1 MSELK
6 KNFVQGKMNKDF
18 DVRLIPEGEYI
29 DAFNVLVSNSEG
41 SQVGSVQNSFGLD
54 KISNVFIPS
63 DSETIG
69 SVTDE
74 GNECIYWFVTSST
87 GNYIFEYDQL
97 NNAGTVSTVL
107 EDTRGYTNVLNF
119 KKNYKI
125 TGANVIYNSFNKEKL
140 LVWTDDLNPIR
151 CININRAK
159 GYGPASPSA
168 DTFSSKDINLYKVQ
182 PHFPPVCTPTIYGSG
197 LENNI
202 KERFLSFGY
211 RWKYLDGE
219 YSAISTFS
227 NPQFYPGKFRID
239 FQTNENLGMVNKFNA
254 VNIKFDT
261 GDKNVTDVQLLFK
274 ESNSNTIWIIDT
286 FNKWKSGWTNNVN
299 QSYTF
304 SNNQIYS
311 VLPED
316 EVNRLFDNVPIKAKS
331 QDFIGNRLIYGNYV
345 EGRDLID
352 NSGAFIKIDYN
363 LSSVNNPLSSAT
375 LPSNRISNSVTTTDT
390 TPITST
396 IFNVIELDFTNLPI
410 KSGEVLGLNFRATS
424 PITPYN
430 YGGNYVFSLFTYI
443 DSNYTNAEA
452 LQVSPEFANFINIA
466 SNNFKNYLT
475 GSNAPLGEDPL
486 YAGKYKPF
494 EVLPSASVNKIKI
507 KIPYIEYKVGTIYR
521 QEYFSI
527 FDGSLYANLS
537 NGNAYSSV
545 KSNRSYEV
553 GIVYLDIEG
562 RYSTVI
568 TNAKQTG
575 TNNHFIPITYSKT
588 KNTLKLQINH
598 KAPIWAT
605 KYKIFV
611 KDNKLDY
618 QTIYGLV
625 QYKEENNVWI
635 KLEGQDKNKVAQ
647 GDFLIL
653 KRNLNGPLD
662 VLEKIE
668 VLEYKQQLSN
678 FIEGTPT
685 EIAGNYI
692 KLKDVGGIINESSA
706 SNTLYFQQISDG
718 ETSGIP
724 GVRLTPSFSK
734 LNATTGLYE
743 DFPITAGSKI
753 DIYVLN
759 AVGDNA
765 ERTTHSK
772 SYTVGDDYLNFQSWF
787 QSEANGLGPFGY
799 GFLRLTAQV
808 QYFAGQPYTVYTPN
822 PNGALYMEGYGIH
835 AGNGQTFSR
844 MWFNITIT
852 NAAKL
857 LIFETEP
864 KDKVSQVYYETPDT
878 YLIDLNG
885 NHLSNG
891 IDNGDQDQT
900 SSTPAKLNLS
910 FFNCYTQGNGA
921 ESYRVRDL
929 FSSNF
934 LSTNTRPNAVLLDE
948 YKERR
953 NISSLTYSG
962 GYDKTTVYNSLNEFN
977 LSRANYK
984 DLDDKYGSI
993 QKIFS
998 RDTDLIVFQ
1007 EDKVH
1012 KVLYN
1017 KNLLSDAVGGG
1028 QITSVEN
1035 VLGQEIPFS
1044 GEYGIGLDPE
1054 SFSNF
1059 ANNIYF
1065 ADQRRGAILRLGPD
1079 GLEPIS
1085 RYGMRD
1091 WFRDN
1096 LRINKGKFFSGGYDP
1111 SYDNYIFSITGESRT
1126 LAIPR
1131 VKPNQR
1137 LSNLPILKNNTY
1149 TYEINAG
1156 KKVGDFII
1164 DYDCD
1169 NDLDI
1174 EVLFDGDTYNG
1185 IARAGIGNFSFT
1197 KNTTAEIITVNIT
1210 NNSLSDV
1217 VNISL
1222 YNTIPE
1228 TPQLEIVSLVVNDLS
1243 DANKSMRNRYTWT
1256 DSVYG
1261 FSGEYSNDDTFESSG
1276 LTRFETIVG
1285 NESDGGIPFQGST
1298 IRVYSSKI
1306 SGVFTSCNK
1315 IGYIVTRDI
1324 LDAQQIRDRA
1334 SYPAITTDGDD
1345 NYIEFLFD
1353 RDGDLNA
1360 KLYIVWDYIDDV
1372 YATIKNKLYYINQK
1386 ESFTFNALDN
1396 IFVNSPYTITIDTYP
1411 PLGEVEVIGDLITY
1425 LSTGNDYLPDYF
1437 EYIVASGSCSELI
1450 RVDIN
1455 MRDFVDCRSFRA
1467 NWVDYGDPD
1476 QVETIDYIDCD
1487 GIKSF
1492 RSLTLALSTSNFCG
1506 TSIIPSSTPSATI
1519 TDLGSCNQ
1527 AYYKQYKIYSSE
1539 GVNSCLYV
1547 DTSNNV
1553 QSISVDGTSGYVEDF
1568 FCARTIIEPTINVVK
1583 VGNCP

>member
-6 KNFVQGKMNKDF
+6 KNFVQGKMNKDY

-41 SQVGSVQNSFGLD
+41 SQVGSVQNSYGLD
-54 KISNVFIPS
+54 KLS
-63 DSETIG
+63 DIDLSSDAETIG

-74 GNECIYWFVTSST
+74 GNECIYWFVASSE
-87 GNYIFEYDQL
+87 GSYIYEYDQL
-97 NNAGTVSTVL
+97 NNGGTVSVVL
-107 EDTRGYTNVLNF
+107 EDTRTANNVLNF
-119 KKNYKI
+119 KKEYKI
-125 TGANVIYNSFNKEKL
+125 TGANVIYNSFNNEKL
-140 LVWTDDLNPIR
+140 LVWTDDINPIR

-159 GYGPASPSA
+159 GYGPSSPSLF
-168 DTFSSKDINLYKVQ
+168 TFFNKDISLYKIQ
-182 PHFPPVCTPTIYGSG
+182 PHFPPICTPTIYGSG

-227 NPQFYPGKFRID
+227 NPQFYPGKFQIN

-261 GDKNVTDVQLLFK
+261 GDKNVTDVQVLFK

-286 FNKWKSGWTNNVN
+286 FNKVKSGWTSNVN

-345 EGRDLID
+345 EGRDLKD
-352 NSGAFIKIDYN
+352 SSGVPITIDYK
-363 LSSVNNPLSSAT
+363 LSSVNNPLSSAR
-375 LPSNRISNSVTTTDT
+375 LPANSISNTVTTTDT
-390 TPITST
+390 TPVTST
-396 IFNVIELDFTNLPI
+396 IFNVIELDFTNSPI

-424 PITPYN
+424 PVTPYN
-430 YGGNYVFSLFTYI
+430 YGGNYIFSLFMYV
-443 DSNYTNAEA
+443 DSNYTNAAA
-452 LQVSPEFANFINIA
+452 LQVAPEFTNFINIA
-466 SNNFKNYLT
+466 SSNFKNYLT
-475 GSNAPLGEDPL
+475 GSNAPTGEDPL

-494 EVLPSASVNKIKI
+494 EVLPSISVNKIRI
-507 KIPYIEYKVGTIYR
+507 KIPYIEYKVGTVYR

-527 FDGSLYANLS
+527 FDGSLYVNLS

-553 GIVYLDIEG
+553 GIVYLDNEG

-588 KNTLKLQINH
+588 KNTLKLEIKH
-598 KAPIWAT
+598 KAPSWAT

-625 QYKEENNVWI
+625 QYKEENNLWI
-635 KLEGQDKNKVAQ
+635 KLEGQDKDKVAQ

-653 KRNLNGPLD
+653 KKNLNGPLD
-662 VLEKIE
+662 ILEKIE
-668 VLEYKQQLSN
+668 VLEYKQQPSN
-678 FIEGTPT
+678 FIEGGSA
-685 EIAGNYI
+685 EVAGNYI
-692 KLKDVGGIINESSA
+692 KVRNAGGISNESSA
-706 SNTLYFQQISDG
+706 NDILSFQEISDG
-718 ETSGIP
+718 ETSGVA
-724 GVRLTPSFSK
+724 GVRLTPAFST

-743 DFPITAGSKI
+743 DFPIRAGSKI
-753 DIYVLN
+753 DIYAYNFL
-759 AVGDNA
+759 GDLS
-765 ERTTHSK
+765 EQTTHSK

-787 QSEANGLGPFGY
+787 QSEAGGLGPFGY
-799 GFLRLTAQV
+799 NFLRFRIEVL
-808 QYFAGQPYTVYTPN
+808 YYLGQPYN
-822 PNGALYMEGYGIH
+822 HFIQDPNGALFMEAYGIH
-835 AGNGQTFSR
+835 AGDGGTYSR
-844 MWFNITIT
+844 MNFRITIT
-852 NAAKL
+852 SAAKL
-857 LIFETEP
+857 LILETEP

-878 YLIDLNG
+878 YLITNG
-885 NHLSNG
+885 YHTSKG
-891 IDNGDQDQT
+891 ISNGDQDQT
-900 SSTPAKLNLS
+900 FNKNAILNLS

-934 LSTNTRPNAVLLDE
+934 LSANTRPNAVLLDE

-962 GYDKTTVYNSLNEFN
+962 GYNKTTSYNSLNEFN

-1054 SFSNF
+1054 SFANF

-1065 ADQRRGAILRLGPD
+1065 TDQRRGSVLRLGSD

-1096 LRINKGKFFSGGYDP
+1096 LRENKGKFFAGGYDP
-1111 SYDNYIFSITGESRT
+1111 SYDNYMFSITGESREVF
-1126 LAIPR
+1126 IPLVVPDQEIR
-1131 VKPNQR
+1131 KLR
-1137 LSNLPILKNNTY
+1137 ILKTNSYNY
-1149 TYEINAG
+1149 QVNAG
-1156 KKVGDFII
+1156 KKIGDFVIN
-1164 DYDCD
+1164 YTCD
-1169 NDLDI
+1169 GDLDI
-1174 EVLFDGDTYNG
+1174 QASFDGDTY
-1185 IARAGIGNFSFT
+1185 AGATRSGTGNFSFV
-1197 KNTTAEIITVNIT
+1197 KNTTEEIVLISIR
-1210 NNSLSDV
+1210 NNSSTEDV
-1217 VNISL
+1217 VISL
-1222 YNTIPE
+1222 SNTIPQ
-1228 TPQLEIVSLVVNDLS
+1228 TPQLEVVSLVVNDLS
-1243 DANKSMRNRYTWT
+1243 DVDKSMRNRYTWT

-1261 FSGEYSNDDTFESSG
+1261 FSGESSNDDVFEASG

-1285 NESDGGIPFQGST
+1285 NESDAGIPLQGST
-1298 IRVYSSKI
+1298 IRVYSDNL
-1306 SGVFTSCNK
+1306 SGSFTYCNK
-1315 IGYIVTRDI
+1315 IGYTITNET
-1324 LDAQQIRDRA
+1324 LDAQEIRDRA
-1334 SYPAITTDGDD
+1334 IYPSIITEEDSRF
-1345 NYIEFLFD
+1345 IEFVFD

-1360 KLYIVWDYIDDV
+1360 KLYMVWDYIDDV
-1372 YATIKNKLYYINQK
+1372 SATVKNRLYYINQK

-1396 IFVNSPYTITIDTYP
+1396 VFVNSPYTITIDTYP
-1411 PLGEVEVIGDLITY
+1411 ALGEVEVVGDFITY

-1437 EYIVASGSCSELI
+1437 DFVVASGVCSELI
-1450 RVDIN
+1450 RVDIT
-1455 MRDFVDCRSFRA
+1455 MRKFVDCREFEA
-1467 NWVDYGDPD
+1467 NWGDYGDPG
-1476 QVETIDYIDCD
+1476 QIETVNYIDCD
-1487 GIKSF
+1487 GAKKYISVDA
-1492 RSLTLALSTSNFCG
+1492 TTPTATFCG
-1506 TSIIPSSTPSATI
+1506 TSIEPSLVPTALT
-1519 TDLGSCNQ
+1519 TNLGSCNQ
-1527 AYYKQYKIYSSE
+1527 AYYKQYKIYSSD

-1547 DTSNNV
+1547 DIANTV
-1553 QSISVDGTSGYVEDF
+1553 QTISVDGTSGYVEDF
-1568 FCARTIIEPTINVVK
+1568 FCARTIIELPRNVVK